1 MSSSSRIEKLP
12 SSYSSASAE
21 CQIMCARQQSS
32 DCTKR
37 LNIFSK
43 FAIEKLW
50 QTFSG
55 QKKISHTKRK
65 TESSGLSNGKNNEK
79 QHNNSRQDVES
90 SPKLSLYSS
99 IWVMIPLVP

>member
-65 TESSGLSNGKNNEK
+65 TESSGLSNGKTTR
-79 QHNNSRQDVES
+79 NSITTADKMLNDHLNYRFI
-90 SPKLSLYSS
+90 LLFG
-99 IWVMIPLVP
+99 